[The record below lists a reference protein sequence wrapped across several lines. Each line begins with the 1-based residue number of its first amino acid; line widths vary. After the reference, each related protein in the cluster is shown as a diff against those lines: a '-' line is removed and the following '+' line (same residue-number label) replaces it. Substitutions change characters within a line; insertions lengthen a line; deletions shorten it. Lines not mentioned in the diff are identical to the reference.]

1 MAVLAMKDRFRQSM
15 AWLHTWTGLSV
26 CWVLLLVFAAGTAS
40 FYKEEITFWMQ
51 PELHAG
57 VQASAQ
63 TNLQPA
69 RPVALAAASVQ
80 MAMAT
85 LQTRAPHA
93 TRWQITLPGER
104 NATMGLRWTMAP
116 EAGAS
121 RAERRERA
129 RQQSITLDAA
139 SGLELPAARATRGG
153 DFLYRLHFDL
163 HYMPALWAR
172 WLVGACAMFMLVAII
187 SGVITHK
194 HIFKDFFTF
203 RPKKGSRSWLDAH
216 NALAVLALPFHLMIT
231 YTGLVTLMLMFMPA
245 PGKVMFPDDD
255 KAFAQALFPADVARI
270 KPSGV
275 AQPLTDVAPLLAL
288 ANRQWSQAP
297 SLGAEQQAQ
306 QQVARIRIDHPGDE
320 NARIT
325 LSRQAGS
332 QLSNKEP
339 SLVFN
344 GVDGALIGAGTGERI
359 AAGAEKLI
367 ATDNDNSTFRSFYGL
382 HLAHFAHP
390 ALRALFFLCGLAGC
404 AMVATGALLWA
415 VKERKKCAKALAN
428 GARIGYGLRLVEAL
442 NIGAIAGLPI
452 AFGAYFWSNR
462 LLPVEMPERVDA
474 EALCFFAAWG
484 CALVLAQISP
494 TRSMWRLQLSM
505 GALLLAGIPVLNAL
519 TTTSHLGLTLFGAT
533 GLSAVAGF
541 DLVTLALGLLLAG
554 AAWSLGRATLS
565 TTPATPAKPNQLAG
579 EERR

>member
-1 MAVLAMKDRFRQSM
+1 MKDRFRQSM

-26 CWVLLLVFAAGTAS
+26 CWMLLLVFFCGTAS

-57 VQASAQ
+57 VQASSQ
-63 TNLQPA
+63 TNVPSA
-69 RPVALAAASVQ
+69 KPVALAAASVEL
-80 MAMAT
+80 AMTT

-104 NATMGLRWTMAP
+104 NASIGLRWTMAP

-163 HYMPALWAR
+163 YYMPALWAR

-245 PGKVMFPDDD
+245 PGKIMFPDDD
-255 KAFAQALFPADVARI
+255 KAFAQALFPADVAHI
-270 KPSGV
+270 KPTGV
-275 AQPLTDVAPLLAL
+275 AQPLADIGPLLTL
-288 ANRQWSQAP
+288 ANRQWNQAP
-297 SLGAEQQAQ
+297 SLGTEQQAL
-306 QQVARIRIDHPGDE
+306 QQVARIRIDNPGDA

-325 LSRQAGS
+325 LSRQPGS
-332 QLSNKEP
+332 QLSSKEP
-339 SLVFN
+339 SLIFN
-344 GVDGALIGAGTGERI
+344 GVDG
-359 AAGAEKLI
+359 KLI
-367 ATDNDNSTFRSFYGL
+367 AIDGAEAGARANAKDNNIFRSFYGL

-415 VKERKKCAKALAN
+415 VKERKKYAKVLAN
-428 GARIGYGLRLVEAL
+428 GGRIGYGLRLVEAL

-452 AFGAYFWSNR
+452 AFGAYFWGNR
-462 LLPVEMPERVDA
+462 LLPVNMPERVDA

-484 CALVLAQISP
+484 CAFVLAQISQ
-494 TRSMWRLQLSM
+494 TRSMWRIQLSI

-533 GLSAVAGF
+533 GLNAVAGF
-541 DLVTLALGLLLAG
+541 DLVTLVLGLLLAG
-554 AAWSLGRATLS
+554 AAWSLGRATPL
-565 TTPATPAKPNQLAG
+565 AKLEA
-579 EERR
+579 EEKR

>member
-1 MAVLAMKDRFRQSM
+1 
-15 AWLHTWTGLSV
+15 
-26 CWVLLLVFAAGTAS
+26 
-40 FYKEEITFWMQ
+40 
-51 PELHAG
+51 
-57 VQASAQ
+57 
-63 TNLQPA
+63 
-69 RPVALAAASVQ
+69 
-80 MAMAT
+80 
-85 LQTRAPHA
+85 
-93 TRWQITLPGER
+93 
-104 NATMGLRWTMAP
+104 
-116 EAGAS
+116 
-121 RAERRERA
+121 
-129 RQQSITLDAA
+129 
-139 SGLELPAARATRGG
+139 
-153 DFLYRLHFDL
+153 
-163 HYMPALWAR
+163 
-172 WLVGACAMFMLVAII
+172 MFMLVAII

-297 SLGAEQQAQ
+297 SLGAEQQAL
-306 QQVARIRIDHPGDE
+306 QQVARIRIDHPGDA

-344 GVDGALIGAGTGERI
+344 GVDGE
-359 AAGAEKLI
+359 LI
-367 ATDNDNSTFRSFYGL
+367 AVDADELRGSAKDNNIFRSFYGL

-390 ALRALFFLCGLAGC
+390 VLRALFFLCGLAGC

-428 GARIGYGLRLVEAL
+428 GGRIGCGLRLVEAL

-452 AFGAYFWSNR
+452 AFGAYFWGNR
-462 LLPVEMPERVDA
+462 LLPVDMPERMDA

-484 CALVLAQISP
+484 SAFVVAQISP
-494 TRSMWRLQLSM
+494 TRSMWRLQLGI

-533 GLSAVAGF
+533 GLNAVAGF

-554 AAWSLGRATLS
+554 AAWSLGRATPPATP
-565 TTPATPAKPNQLAG
+565 TTPAKLNQLAG
-579 EERR
+579 KEKR